1 LVELEQL
8 CRLDHRA
15 KFRDPAPAHE
25 QCAQTEHQ
33 ATAGGEIRSAMAAAI
48 ADQKL
53 MFEQRGFC
61 SDGMYTT
68 WEEQLSDPVGESRRW
83 ADRA

>member
-1 LVELEQL
+1 
-8 CRLDHRA
+8 
-15 KFRDPAPAHE
+15 
-25 QCAQTEHQ
+25 
-33 ATAGGEIRSAMAAAI
+33 MAAAI